1 MMNLPLAGAAQAR
14 TAALVRALRDVE
26 PKLPDFD
33 IERIALA
40 AAGGAKPLA
49 GWHTTHEPEERRYS
63 VLGTICDV
71 PVTQTFVAGY
81 DDGPSLSEVGV
92 AAVNAARRITDESL
106 TDVLLNGRRRWSG
119 PMG

>member
-49 GWHTTHEPEERRYS
+49 GWSTHHEPEERRYS
-63 VLGTICDV
+63 VQGTICDV